1 MLDLLRRFVGEAR
14 CRVYDWRHNVDTCGD
29 ANLDGLTISGTNAGH
44 GVFYHPSHPK
54 FLSQVLS
61 SLGIDYEKFTFV
73 DLGSGK
79 GRVLLVASEF
89 PFREIVG
96 VEFARELHEI
106 ASVNVK
112 NYRSSS
118 QKCKNINCVHQ
129 DAVDFKFPLTPLV
142 LYLSNPFRPAVLIP
156 VLQNLQASL
165 DAHPRDALLLYVAP
179 YHAELIER
187 ETMMKCV
194 ATSSY
199 HNTYQIPASPSTS
212 PVRS

>member
-1 MLDLLRRFVGEAR
+1 MLNLLRRFVGEAR
-14 CRVYDWRHNVDTCGD
+14 CRLYDWRHNVDTCGD
-29 ANLDGLTISGTNAGH
+29 ADLDGLTISGGNAGH

-61 SLGIDYEKFTFV
+61 SLDIEYEKFTFV

-106 ASVNVK
+106 ASANLTQYK
-112 NYRSSS
+112 SSS
-118 QKCKNINCVHQ
+118 QKCRRILCLHQ
-129 DAVDFKFPLTPLV
+129 DALDYRFPLTPLV
-142 LYLSNPFRPAVLIP
+142 LYLCNPFRPAVLVP

-165 DAHPRDALLLYVAP
+165 DSHPRDALLLYVAP
-179 YHAELIER
+179 YHADLVER
-187 ETMMKCV
+187 ETILKCV
-194 ATSSY
+194 AKSSY
-199 HNTYQIPASPSTS
+199 HNTYRIAASAD
-212 PVRS
+212 